1 MAMPSAHMM
10 EKILSPVDE
19 MLKEQ
24 NADKSTPNMTEDQVK
39 SSMGGVLSFLK
50 GKLPAEDFG
59 KIEAK
64 VPGANDLIKAT
75 EDKPSG
81 AGGGLRAMFGGKKK
95 EGESG
100 SEGSID
106 TVPELIGN
114 LQEAGV
120 DPSAATGFLST
131 FSSYLNKTADVDVS
145 EVVGG
150 DGAKKGIMSSVTGM
164 LGLDGLKASDLQD
177 S

>member
-64 VPGANDLIKAT
+64 VPGAKDLIKAT
-75 EDKPSG
+75 EDKPS
-81 AGGGLRAMFGGKKK
+81 GGGLRAMFGGKKK
-95 EGESG
+95 EGES

-150 DGAKKGIMSSVTGM
+150 EGAKKGIMSSVTGM